1 MKKYFLT
8 LILLVFAIGCSL
20 STPVFILDNPTDKA
34 IEVEIDGKKHVIE
47 PNKFEKLKLKAG
59 KHNMKLSDGKDIN
72 FIVYSDSKGG
82 VINPTR
88 SDYIFVHMAY
98 VVKGSEKSFRPA
110 GEDIIIDGIEYNG
123 PFGLANDIII
133 DKNVKNWKYDIHTP
147 FPKKET
153 TSDKNSKGNIR
164 TKIFTKSEFI
174 NFFEEETRTQGYYD
188 ANKIIS
194 DKPVLIDAAET
205 ATSEVPNFK
214 NPEVK
219 KYAEEIMSL
228 DKEYG
233 VTDNAGRQSKIRKEF
248 KIAWKNYV
256 QALMKSD
263 SSDLELSNIFSTSNL
278 SRGVIIQ

>member
-8 LILLVFAIGCSL
+8 LILLVFAVGCSL
-20 STPVFILDNPTDKA
+20 STPDFILDNPTDKA

-233 VTDNAGRQSKIRKEF
+233 VTDNAGRHSKIRKEF